1 MNPALVLIG
10 FYLLLALATVVLR
23 GDFTDWP
30 RVADQAVACLV
41 CLGAVVMLLRSWR
54 ARQPQAGPADDGSS
68 RPRPTWLWW
77 AGLAG
82 LVAFVFMAALPP
94 ISRAL
99 ARPLSVQGTGEGGES
114 PGNARPLP
122 SDSGTAPQPDPTGQ
136 GELGMTSAS
145 GAGTGDEGGVGKSSL
160 LERLRELA
168 RSRPPWLI
176 ALFLLLALLCAGLL
190 WWLVRRHFA
199 GGGRGDETA
208 GPRPP
213 WHDDP
218 DAPAYVR
225 EFRRLC
231 EHLGHPP
238 RPGDTWRDLLARLPA
253 AAADPQPLE
262 PVAAYHYGVR
272 YEGAAINHAAEREFA
287 RLIRAVRKA
296 ATFPPATETA
306 PAAPAAH

>member
-23 GDFTDWP
+23 GDFTNWP

-54 ARQPQAGPADDGSS
+54 AQQPPAGPADDGSS

-82 LVAFVFMAALPP
+82 LAAFVFMAALPP

-99 ARPLSVQGTGEGGES
+99 ARPLSGQGTAEGGQS
-114 PGNARPLP
+114 PGAVRPVP
-122 SDSGTAPQPDPTGQ
+122 ANSGLTPQPDPTGL
-136 GELGMTSAS
+136 GEPGMSSAA
-145 GAGTGDEGGVGKSSL
+145 GAGTGEEGEVGKSSL
-160 LERLRELA
+160 LDRLRDLA

-176 ALFLLLALLCAGLL
+176 ALFLLLALLSAGLL
-190 WWLVRRHFA
+190 WWLVRRHF
-199 GGGRGDETA
+199 GRDGRHDEA
-208 GPRPP
+208 VGPRPP

-218 DAPAYVR
+218 AAPAYVR

-238 RPGDTWRDLLARLPA
+238 RPGDTWRDLLARLPSA
-253 AAADPQPLE
+253 AANSSPLE

-272 YEGAAINHAAEREFA
+272 YEGAAVNPAAEREFA
-287 RLIRAVRKA
+287 RLIRGVRKA

-306 PAAPAAH
+306 PAASAAH